1 VIAGMALAIAQST
14 LADVVLAVGS
24 LPAGPFSAGSLS
36 AATPPELLTAGGD
49 AAGPAGGVYDTL
61 TENVRRTLATV
72 LIVAAVFGVRLL
84 TAWAKRRDGELTSTQ
99 RLLLSAS
106 VGAATAVGALSLLA
120 VWDRSGALLDAFEA
134 AAITDQLSNVVI
146 GVVLLAS
153 AYAVTDFL
161 GGVIREISAES
172 TVLTD
177 HQEEVVRRLTQL
189 TVYTFALLVVV
200 GLFTDNVGGL
210 LVGAG
215 FLGIVVGMAARQT
228 LGAVLAGFVLMF
240 SRPFEVGDWVE
251 VGDHEGTVT
260 EISIMSTRLRSFDGE
275 MVTLPNDDVRSG
287 SIVDRSRRNRLR
299 IEVEVGVDYATDLE
313 RAAAVIEEAIA
324 GVDDVAAMPEPN
336 AVTKRFGDSAV
347 VLGARY
353 WIRNPSMR
361 KRWRTQTAAM
371 GAIKSAL
378 EAEGIVI
385 PFPQQTL
392 SAREE
397 DASGPQLDASVE
409 GRAATRGG
417 GNRSDGGEPGG
428 KAADGDGD
436 ASAGSGDSAEGSDE

>member
-1 VIAGMALAIAQST
+1 MT
-14 LADVVLAVGS
+14 LPDLVLAVGASAVAS
-24 LPAGPFSAGSLS
+24 L
-36 AATPPELLTAGGD
+36 PELLTAGGG
-49 AAGPAGGVYDTL
+49 ATGPVGDVYGAL
-61 TENVRRTLATV
+61 TENVRRTVASA
-72 LIVAAVFGVRLL
+72 LIVAAVLGVRAL
-84 TAWAKRRDGELTSTQ
+84 TAWVKRRDGELSSTQ
-99 RLLLSAS
+99 RLLLSTS
-106 VGAATAVGALSLLA
+106 VGAATALGALSLLA

-134 AAITDQLSNVVI
+134 AAITDQLSNVVLA
-146 GVVLLAS
+146 VVLLAS
-153 AYAVTDFL
+153 AYALTDFL
-161 GGVIREISAES
+161 GGLIRQISADS
-172 TVLTD
+172 TILTD

-275 MVTLPNDDVRSG
+275 VITLPNDDVRSG
-287 SIVDRSRRNRLR
+287 SIIDRSRRNRLR
-299 IEVEVGVDYATDLE
+299 IEVEVGVDYATDVG
-313 RAAAVIEEAIA
+313 RAATLIEEAMA
-324 GVDDVAAMPEPN
+324 DVDDVAAMPEPDV
-336 AVTKRFGDSAV
+336 VTKRFGDSAV

-371 GAIKSAL
+371 GAIKTAL
-378 EAEGIVI
+378 EDEGIVI

-392 SAREE
+392 SARTEE
-397 DASGPQLDASVE
+397 SSGPQLDASVE

-417 GNRSDGGEPGG
+417 NGHGEGTDGGET
-428 KAADGDGD
+428 
-436 ASAGSGDSAEGSDE
+436 

>member
-1 VIAGMALAIAQST
+1 MT
-14 LADVVLAVGS
+14 LADVAHAVGR
-24 LPAGPFSAGSLS
+24 
-36 AATPPELLTAGGD
+36 TAGTTLPD
-49 AAGPAGGVYDTL
+49 LLAAGPLSELYGTL
-61 TENVRRTLATV
+61 TENVRRTLASV
-72 LIVAAVFGVRLL
+72 LIVVGVLGVRLF
-84 TAWAKRRDGELTSTQ
+84 TAWAKRRDAEISSAQ

-106 VGAATAVGALSLLA
+106 VGAATAVGALSLLV
-120 VWDRSGALLDAFEA
+120 VWDRSGALLNAFEA

-146 GVVLLAS
+146 AVVLLAS
-153 AYAVTDFL
+153 AYAVSDFV
-161 GGVIREISAES
+161 GGVIHEISAES
-172 TVLTD
+172 SVLTD

-228 LGAVLAGFVLMF
+228 LGAILAGFVLMF

-251 VGDHEGTVT
+251 VGGHEGTVT

-275 MVTLPNDDVRSG
+275 MITLPNDDVRAG
-287 SIVDRSRRNRLR
+287 SIVDKSRRNRLR
-299 IEVEVGVDYATDLE
+299 IEVEVGVDYATDVE
-313 RAAAVIEEAIA
+313 RAAAVIEEAVA
-324 GVDDVAAMPEPN
+324 DVDDVAAMPEPD
-336 AVTKRFGDSAV
+336 AVTKRFDDSAV

-378 EAEGIVI
+378 EDEEIVI

-392 SAREE
+392 SARE
-397 DASGPQLDASVE
+397 DGASGPQLDASVE
-409 GRAATRGG
+409 ARAATRGG
-417 GNRSDGGEPGG
+417 SHSDGGEPAGDGG
-428 KAADGDGD
+428 ESEGAAD
-436 ASAGSGDSAEGSDE
+436 AGSGDGADPESDSGGEEAER

>member
-1 VIAGMALAIAQST
+1 MALA
-14 LADVVLAVGS
+14 DVAV
-24 LPAGPFSAGSLS
+24 AVAAGSLS
-36 AATPPELLTAGGD
+36 LSPAPLHVATLSAAPLPELLTAGGD
-49 AAGPAGGVYDTL
+49 AAGPVGDLYGTL
-61 TENVRRTLATV
+61 TENVRRTIASV
-72 LIVAAVFGVRLL
+72 LIVGGVLGVRAL
-84 TAWAKRRDGELTSTQ
+84 TSWAKRRDGEVASTQ

-106 VGAATAVGALSLLA
+106 VGAATGIGALSLLV
-120 VWDRSGALLDAFEA
+120 VWDRSGALVDAYES
-134 AAITDQLSNVVI
+134 AAIADQLSNVVI
-146 GVVLLAS
+146 AVVILAS
-153 AYAVTDFL
+153 AYALTDFL

-189 TVYTFALLVVV
+189 TVYTFALLVAV

-228 LGAVLAGFVLMF
+228 LGAVFAGFVLMF
-240 SRPFEVGDWVE
+240 SRPFEVGDWVQ

-275 MVTLPNDDVRSG
+275 VVTLPNDDVRSG
-287 SIVDRSRRNRLR
+287 SIVDRSRRSRLR
-299 IEVEVGVDYATDLE
+299 IEVEVGVDYAADLE
-313 RAAAVIEEAIA
+313 RAAAAIEEAVA
-324 GVDDVAAMPEPN
+324 GVDDVAAMPEPDV
-336 AVTKRFGDSAV
+336 VTKRFGDSAV

-361 KRWRTQTAAM
+361 KRWRTQTDAM
-371 GAIKSAL
+371 GAMKSAL

-397 DASGPQLDASVE
+397 GASGPQLDASVE
-409 GRAATRGG
+409 GRATTRDGSPSG
-417 GNRSDGGEPGG
+417 DGEASGTESDGE
-428 KAADGDGD
+428 
-436 ASAGSGDSAEGSDE
+436 ASGTESDGSGASR

>member
-1 VIAGMALAIAQST
+1 VTAEMT
-14 LADVVLAVGS
+14 LADLVLAVGAAAVAS
-24 LPAGPFSAGSLS
+24 L
-36 AATPPELLTAGGD
+36 PELLTAGGG
-49 AAGPAGGVYDTL
+49 ATGPVGDVYGAL
-61 TENVRRTLATV
+61 TENVRRTVASA
-72 LIVAAVFGVRLL
+72 LIVAAVLGVRAL
-84 TAWAKRRDGELTSTQ
+84 TAWVKRRDGELSSTQ
-99 RLLLSAS
+99 RLLLSTS
-106 VGAATAVGALSLLA
+106 VGAATALGALSLLA

-134 AAITDQLSNVVI
+134 AAITDQLSNVVLA
-146 GVVLLAS
+146 VVLLAS
-153 AYAVTDFL
+153 AYALTDFL
-161 GGVIREISAES
+161 GGLIRQISADS
-172 TVLTD
+172 TILTD

-275 MVTLPNDDVRSG
+275 VITLPNDDVRSG
-287 SIVDRSRRNRLR
+287 SIIDRSRRNRLR
-299 IEVEVGVDYATDLE
+299 IEVEVGVDYATDVG
-313 RAAAVIEEAIA
+313 RAATLIEEAMA
-324 GVDDVAAMPEPN
+324 DVDDVAAMPEPDV
-336 AVTKRFGDSAV
+336 VTKRFGDSAV

-371 GAIKSAL
+371 GAIKTAL
-378 EAEGIVI
+378 EDAGIVI

-392 SAREE
+392 SARTEE
-397 DASGPQLDASVE
+397 SSGPQLDASVE

-417 GNRSDGGEPGG
+417 NGHGEGTDGGET
-428 KAADGDGD
+428 
-436 ASAGSGDSAEGSDE
+436 

>member
-1 VIAGMALAIAQST
+1 MTV
-14 LADVVLAVGS
+14 ADAVLAVGGLLVAPLS
-24 LPAGPFSAGSLS
+24 VSPLPVAPLTEVVTATGTSADPLGNLYS
-36 AATPPELLTAGGD
+36 
-49 AAGPAGGVYDTL
+49 VL
-61 TENVRRTLATV
+61 TENVRRTLTSV
-72 LIVAAVFGVRLL
+72 LILAAVLGVRLL
-84 TAWAKRRDGELTSTQ
+84 TGWAKRRDEELSSTQ

-106 VGAATAVGALSLLA
+106 VGAATAVGALSLLV
-120 VWDRSGALLDAFEA
+120 VWDRSGALLNAFES
-134 AAITDQLSNVVI
+134 AAIADQLSNVVI
-146 GVVLLAS
+146 AVVLLAI

-177 HQEEVVRRLTQL
+177 HQEEVLLRVTQL

-275 MVTLPNDDVRSG
+275 VVTLPNDDVRSG
-287 SIVDRSRRNRLR
+287 PIVDRSRRNRLR
-299 IEVEVGVDYATDLE
+299 IEVEVGVDYATDVE
-313 RAAAVIEEAIA
+313 RAASVIEEAVA
-324 GVDDVAAMPEPN
+324 GVEDVAAMPEPDV
-336 AVTKRFGDSAV
+336 VTKRFDDSAV
-347 VLGARY
+347 VLGVRY

-371 GAIKSAL
+371 GAIKTEL

-392 SAREE
+392 SARAEGT
-397 DASGPQLDASVE
+397 SGPQLDAEVE

-417 GNRSDGGEPGG
+417 TSRGDGGEP
-428 KAADGDGD
+428 ADGAGR
-436 ASAGSGDSAEGSDE
+436 GSGEGDDGTDDEGENDGEADR

>member
-1 VIAGMALAIAQST
+1 MT
-14 LADVVLAVGS
+14 LADPVLAVGASAVAS
-24 LPAGPFSAGSLS
+24 L
-36 AATPPELLTAGGD
+36 PELLTAGGNATGTVGD
-49 AAGPAGGVYDTL
+49 VYGTL
-61 TENVRRTLATV
+61 TENVRRTIASA
-72 LIVAAVFGVRLL
+72 LIVVAVLGVRGL
-84 TAWAKRRDGELTSTQ
+84 TAWVKRRDGELSSTQ
-99 RLLLSAS
+99 RLLLSTS
-106 VGAATAVGALSLLA
+106 VGAATAIGALSLLA

-134 AAITDQLSNVVI
+134 AAITDQLSNVVLA
-146 GVVLLAS
+146 VVLLAS
-153 AYAVTDFL
+153 AYAITDFL
-161 GGVIREISAES
+161 GGLIRQISADS
-172 TVLTD
+172 TILTE

-228 LGAVLAGFVLMF
+228 LGAILAGFVLMF

-275 MVTLPNDDVRSG
+275 VITLPNDDVRSG
-287 SIVDRSRRNRLR
+287 SIIDRSRRNRLR
-299 IEVEVGVDYATDLE
+299 IEVEVGVDYATDVE
-313 RAAAVIEEAIA
+313 RAAALIEDVVAD
-324 GVDDVAAMPEPN
+324 VDDVAAMPEPN
-336 AVTKRFGDSAV
+336 VVTKRFGDSAV

-371 GAIKSAL
+371 GAIKTAL
-378 EAEGIVI
+378 EDEGIVI

-392 SAREE
+392 SARAE
-397 DASGPQLDASVE
+397 DSSGPQLDASVE

-417 GNRSDGGEPGG
+417 TTQSDGGESQSDGG
-428 KAADGDGD
+428 EG
-436 ASAGSGDSAEGSDE
+436 AEQ